1 MTSPSV
7 TPPPATDVRVVEELL
22 RALARGQRALQMY
35 LPNNPVYHRSVDQVA
50 EAFGPVWGVTGRL
63 VLDFQDG
70 ELQWEGV
77 ALQYGAARGE
87 GFAAQLYQDGLR
99 RLVLLPGVESEE
111 ITRFLA
117 VMNRARLLPKDASDD
132 LLTLLWEQ
140 QFVLISY
147 TFVEAL
153 SDGVEFL
160 QSGGGGADQGQDPSA
175 VREQVEQ
182 DPGGAVAPADLDA
195 APFFL
200 DEAELRL
207 LQNELEEEYRRDI
220 RSAAID
226 ALLDILEEQRAPA
239 VRREVVAL
247 LEDVLPSQLAVGGFR
262 AVARILRELRQ
273 IAVRAAGLEQSL
285 HDAILSFEERLSQ
298 PDILEQLFRTLEDP
312 ATRPPEDEI
321 GEVLRELKPAALP
334 FVLVHLGRSIAPEIR
349 RALLPSVEQLARTR
363 PQVLQEV
370 LDAGASEA
378 VEPAIDLVARLGL
391 TTLAP
396 SVAARLVDGSIGVRV
411 AALNALGGFGT
422 PSAISAI
429 ESALTDEERTVRQT
443 ALAILLARGGS
454 GGTLAK
460 LEALLFT
467 GKDQDWERSERRTL
481 FEAYGQLAG
490 PAAIPRLRD
499 LLAPRGLLRRKEL
512 PDVRACAIF
521 ALAKI
526 RTFDARLVVD
536 QYTTDKEAI
545 VRSAANAVLRD
556 WLA

>member
-1 MTSPSV
+1 MTSPTV
-7 TPPPATDVRVVEELL
+7 APPAPADVRVVEELL
-22 RALARGQRALQMY
+22 RALAKGQRALQMY
-35 LPNNPVYHRSVDQVA
+35 LPNNPVYQRSVDQVA
-50 EAFGPVWGVTGRL
+50 EAFAPVWGVTGRL
-63 VLDFQDG
+63 VLDLQDG
-70 ELQWEGV
+70 ELQWDGV

-87 GFAAQLYQDGLR
+87 GFAAQLHQDGLR
-99 RLVLLPGVESEE
+99 RLILLPGVESEE

-140 QFVLISY
+140 QFVLIAY

-160 QSGGGGADQGQDPSA
+160 QSGGSPDATQDPA
-175 VREQVEQ
+175 AIRNKVEQ
-182 DPGGAVAPADLDA
+182 DPGGAVAPAELDV

-207 LQNELEEEYRRDI
+207 MQSELEEEYRRDI

-226 ALLDILEEQRAPA
+226 ALLDILEGQRPPE

-262 AVARILRELRQ
+262 AVARILRELRV

-312 ATRPPEDEI
+312 ATRPAEDEI
-321 GEVLRELKPAALP
+321 GEVLRELKPGALP
-334 FVLVHLGRSIAPEIR
+334 IVLAHLGRSIAPDIR
-349 RALLPSVEQLARTR
+349 RALLPSVEQLARSR
-363 PQVLQEV
+363 PQALQEV
-370 LDAGASEA
+370 LDAGSSDAI
-378 VEPAIDLVARLGL
+378 EPAIDLVARLGL
-391 TTLAP
+391 TALAP
-396 SVAARLVDGSIGVRV
+396 SVAARLADGTIGVRV

-429 ESALTDEERTVRQT
+429 EAMLTDEERTVRQT

-460 LEALLFT
+460 LESLLFA

-490 PAAIPRLRD
+490 PSAIARLRD
-499 LLAPRGLLRRKEL
+499 LLSPRGLLRRKEL

-536 QYTTDKEAI
+536 QYTADKEAI

>member
-1 MTSPSV
+1 MTSPLLD
-7 TPPPATDVRVVEELL
+7 PPAPTDVRVVEELL
-22 RALARGQRALQMY
+22 RALAKGQRALQMY
-35 LPNNPVYHRSVDQVA
+35 LPNNPVYQRSVEQVA

-63 VLDFQDG
+63 VLDLQDG
-70 ELQWEGV
+70 ELQWEG
-77 ALQYGAARGE
+77 APLHYGASRTE
-87 GFAAQLYQDGLR
+87 GFAAQLHQDGLR

-140 QFVLISY
+140 QFVLIAY

-160 QSGGGGADQGQDPSA
+160 QSGGAADAAQDPGA

-207 LQNELEEEYRRDI
+207 MQSELEEEYRRDI
-220 RSAAID
+220 RTAAID
-226 ALLDILEEQRAPA
+226 ALLDVLEGQREPA

-262 AVARILRELRQ
+262 AVARILRELRV

-312 ATRPPEDEI
+312 ATRPAEDEI
-321 GEVLRELKPAALP
+321 GEVLRELKPGALP
-334 FVLVHLGRSIAPEIR
+334 IVLVHLGRSIAPEIR
-349 RALLPSVEQLARTR
+349 RALLPSVEQLARSR
-363 PQVLQEV
+363 PQALQEV
-370 LDAGASEA
+370 LDAGSSDA

-391 TTLAP
+391 SALVP
-396 SVAARLVDGSIGVRV
+396 SVAARLVDGTIGVRV
-411 AALNALGGFGT
+411 AALNALGGFAT
-422 PSAISAI
+422 PSAITAI

-443 ALAILLARGGS
+443 ALTILLARGGS

-460 LEALLFT
+460 LEALLFA
-467 GKDQDWERSERRTL
+467 GKDQDWERSERRAL

-490 PAAIPRLRD
+490 PAAITRLRE

-526 RTFDARLVVD
+526 RTFEARLVVD
-536 QYTTDKEAI
+536 QFTADKEAI

>member
-1 MTSPSV
+1 
-7 TPPPATDVRVVEELL
+7 VRVVEELL
-22 RALARGQRALQMY
+22 RALAKGQRAFQMY
-35 LPNNPVYHRSVDQVA
+35 LPNNPVYQRSVDQVA

-63 VLDFQDG
+63 VLDLPEG

-77 ALQYGAARGE
+77 PLQYGASRAE
-87 GFAAQLYQDGLR
+87 GFASQLYQDGLR

-160 QSGGGGADQGQDPSA
+160 QSGGGPDQAQDPGA
-175 VREQVEQ
+175 VREKVEQ

-207 LQNELEEEYRRDI
+207 MQSELEEEYRRDI
-220 RSAAID
+220 RTSAID
-226 ALLDILEEQRAPA
+226 ALLDILEGQRTPS

-262 AVARILRELRQ
+262 AVARILRELRL

-312 ATRPPEDEI
+312 ETRPAEDEI
-321 GEVLRELKPAALP
+321 GEVLRELKPGALP
-334 FVLVHLGRSIAPEIR
+334 IILAHLGRSIAPEIR
-349 RALLPSVEQLARTR
+349 RALLPSIEQLARSR
-363 PQVLQEV
+363 PQALQEV
-370 LDAGASEA
+370 LDGGVSEA

-391 TTLAP
+391 STLAP
-396 SVAARLVDGSIGVRV
+396 SVAARLADGSIGVRV
-411 AALNALGGFGT
+411 AALNALGGFAT
-422 PSAISAI
+422 PSAITAI

-460 LEALLFT
+460 LESLLFV
-467 GKDQDWERSERRTL
+467 GKEQDWERSERRAL

-499 LLAPRGLLRRKEL
+499 LLTPRGLLRRKEL

-536 QYTTDKEAI
+536 QYTADKEAI

>member
-7 TPPPATDVRVVEELL
+7 TPPSSTDVRVVEELL
-22 RALARGQRALQMY
+22 RALAKGQRALQMY
-35 LPNNPVYHRSVDQVA
+35 LPNNPVYQRSVEQVS
-50 EAFGPVWGVTGRL
+50 EAFDPVWGVTGRL

-70 ELQWEGV
+70 ELQWEGTP
-77 ALQYGAARGE
+77 LHYGASRGE
-87 GFAAQLYQDGLR
+87 GFAGQLHQDGLR
-99 RLVLLPGVESEE
+99 RLVLLPGVEAEE

-160 QSGGGGADQGQDPSA
+160 QSGGGSDAPQDPGA
-175 VREQVEQ
+175 VREKVEQ

-207 LQNELEEEYRRDI
+207 MRSELEEEYRRDI
-220 RSAAID
+220 RTAAID
-226 ALLDILEEQRAPA
+226 ALLDILEGQRTPA

-247 LEDVLPSQLAVGGFR
+247 LEEVLPSQLAVGGFR
-262 AVARILRELRQ
+262 AVARILRELRV

-285 HDAILSFEERLSQ
+285 HDAILSFEDRLSQ

-312 ATRPPEDEI
+312 ATRPAEDEI
-321 GEVLRELKPAALP
+321 GEVLRELKPGALP
-334 FVLVHLGRSIAPEIR
+334 IVLAHLGRSIAPEIR
-349 RALLPSVEQLARTR
+349 RALLPSVEQLARSR
-363 PQVLQEV
+363 PQALQEV
-370 LDAGASEA
+370 LDAGMSDAI
-378 VEPAIDLVARLGL
+378 EPAIDLVARLNL
-391 TTLAP
+391 SSLAP
-396 SVAARLVDGSIGVRV
+396 SVAARLADGTIGVRV
-411 AALNALGGFGT
+411 AALNALGSFGT
-422 PSAISAI
+422 PSAITAI

-467 GKDQDWERSERRTL
+467 GKDQDWERSERRAL

-490 PAAIPRLRD
+490 PPAIARLRD
-499 LLAPRGLLRRKEL
+499 LLTPRGLLRRKEL

-536 QYTTDKEAI
+536 QYTADKEAI

>member
-1 MTSPSV
+1 MTSPAVS
-7 TPPPATDVRVVEELL
+7 PPPATDVRVVEELL
-22 RALARGQRALQMY
+22 RALAKGQRALQMY
-35 LPNNPVYHRSVDQVA
+35 LPNNPVYQRSVDQVA

-63 VLDFQDG
+63 VLDLQDG

-77 ALQYGAARGE
+77 TLQYGASRGE

-160 QSGGGGADQGQDPSA
+160 QSGGAPDQAQDPAA
-175 VREQVEQ
+175 VREKVEQ

-207 LQNELEEEYRRDI
+207 LQSELEEEYRRDI
-220 RSAAID
+220 RTAAID
-226 ALLDILEEQRAPA
+226 ALLDILEGQRTPA
-239 VRREVVAL
+239 VRREVVTL
-247 LEDVLPSQLAVGGFR
+247 LEEVLPSQLAVGGFR

-321 GEVLRELKPAALP
+321 GEVLRELKPGALP
-334 FVLVHLGRSIAPEIR
+334 IVLVHLGRSIAPEIR

-363 PQVLQEV
+363 PQALQEV

-391 TTLAP
+391 SSLAP

-422 PSAISAI
+422 PSAVTAI

-460 LEALLFT
+460 LESLLFS
-467 GKDQDWERSERRTL
+467 GKDQDWERSERRSL

-536 QYTTDKEAI
+536 QYTADKEAI

-556 WLA
+556 WLG